1 MHKQDNTNRDKGLES
16 IMESMYKEDE
26 DTGRIPHDVD
36 SFGTKKDYDPTKSRF
51 YVKDDPDNDRNIA
64 QDNRAQNLQTI
75 TPLDELAKKYGA
87 DDIIDWLAQ
96 QVEQPGSDFVDD
108 FEQQIMIKK
117 IKTYER

>member
-16 IMESMYKEDE
+16 IMEGMYREDE

-36 SFGTKKDYDPTKSRF
+36 SFGTKKDYDPTKSPW
-51 YVKDDPDNDRNIA
+51 YKDDPDNDRNIA

-96 QVEQPGSDFVDD
+96 QVKQPGSNFVDY
-108 FEQQIMIKK
+108 FEQQLMQ
-117 IKTYER
+117 EQ